1 MNPEIE
7 AMRREYGLRQLD
19 EKEVG
24 DDPLRFFQKWF
35 EEALRS
41 GCPEPNAMT
50 LATTMEDGRA
60 SARTVLLKG
69 FDERGFVFFTHY
81 ESRKGRELAAT
92 PWASLV
98 FWWPALERQVRIGG
112 CVEKTSPE
120 ESDAYFRSRPEG
132 AQLVTWVTSQSQP
145 IPDREVLELRLKDL
159 REHYRDREIP
169 RPPHWGGYRVIPK
182 IYEFWQ
188 GRPDRLHD
196 RLRFWLG
203 EEDQWILERLSP

>member
-1 MNPEIE
+1 MNMEIDS
-7 AMRREYGLRQLD
+7 MRTEYGFRQLD
-19 EKEVG
+19 EKDIG
-24 DDPLRFFQKWF
+24 DDPLRFFGKWF
-35 EEALRS
+35 EEALHS

-92 PWASLV
+92 PWACLV
-98 FWWPALERQVRIGG
+98 FWWPPLERQARIEG

-132 AQLVTWVTSQSQP
+132 ARLVTWVTSQSRP
-145 IPDREVLELRLKDL
+145 IPDREVLEVRMKDL
-159 REHYRDREIP
+159 AEHYRDREIP

-188 GRPDRLHD
+188 GRPNRLHD
-196 RLRFWLG
+196 RLRFRLG
-203 EEDQWILERLSP
+203 EDDCWILERLSP